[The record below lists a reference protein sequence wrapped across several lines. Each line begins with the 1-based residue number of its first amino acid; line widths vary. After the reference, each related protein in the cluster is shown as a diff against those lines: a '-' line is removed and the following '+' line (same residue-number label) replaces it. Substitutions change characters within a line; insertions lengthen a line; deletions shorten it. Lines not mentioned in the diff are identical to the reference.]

1 MKIVPEETLALVIDY
16 QEKLIPAINNNK
28 ELIEKSSILIRGL
41 RELEVPI
48 IVSQQYTKGL

>member
-28 ELIEKSSILIRGL
+28 ELI
-41 RELEVPI
+41 
-48 IVSQQYTKGL
+48 